1 MVDLG
6 NLFKDL
12 VFDNLV
18 KAGVN
23 RVLSRIPKLIAVP
36 IFGPILGGLIS
47 LVITKVADI
56 LFEMLDEYVDFKQI
70 AFKDKQLEKTYNTAA
85 TKLKIL
91 AHEKGIDSPEFKEQR
106 NVDKNA
112 LADFVSLR
120 DIAKS

>member
-18 KAGVN
+18 KAAVKK
-23 RVLSRIPKLIAVP
+23 VLAKIPKLIAVP
-36 IFGPILGGLIS
+36 VFGPFVGTIVS
-47 LVITKVADI
+47 LVITKVAD
-56 LFEMLDEYVDFKQI
+56 LLYEGFDEWIDFKQI
-70 AFKDKQLEKTYNTAA
+70 AFKDKELQKKYDTAA
-85 TKLKIL
+85 TKLKII

-106 NVDKNA
+106 NADKSA

-120 DIAKS
+120 DIA